1 MSEAEFS
8 IIDSLE
14 SVDPAQWQI
23 LASDNPTLAYAFLH
37 ALHET
42 RCASAHT
49 GWTPRYLV
57 MHRDGALAAAMPL
70 YLKDHSRGEYESLC
84 RDSNLHLLIDHC
96 NLPLDKGHNALAL
109 VNQ

>member
-14 SVDPAQWQI
+14 NVDPAQWQAI
-23 LASDNPTLAYAFLH
+23 AGDNPTLAYAFLH
-37 ALHET
+37 ALHDT
-42 RCASAHT
+42 RCASAQT

-70 YLKDHSRGEYESLC
+70 YLKEHSRGEYTVLC
-84 RDSNLHLLIDHC
+84 VSS
-96 NLPLDKGHNALAL
+96 
-109 VNQ
+109 